1 MSVIFITLL
10 VCFVISLFFGRFRIE
25 RYPRYTTVRRHARKG
40 TWNGVRK
47 HSRRIS
53 DGTRWIWVPHDTTK
67 KKINNKCTRVVY
79 GHDPDISFKP
89 FEKAKN
95 THGSTLAEIVKSEFA
110 SVDSDIGH
118 ASKEPL
124 ISASI
129 ANKDQIPAHKVDNKL
144 IYVESEQNPFGT
156 RDYDSFVKPE
166 KPIRRSDETIDEY
179 HQRVL
184 EWDDLYNASLDEI
197 MNIRNY
203 DQRLKRRIFGQ

>member
-53 DGTRWIWVPHDTTK
+53 DGTRWVWVPHNTTK
-67 KKINNKCTRVVY
+67 RINNQCTKVV
-79 GHDPDISFKP
+79 HERDPDISFKP
-89 FEKAKN
+89 FEKAQN
-95 THGSTLAEIVKSEFA
+95 THDNTLKEIVKSKSV
-110 SVDSDIGH
+110 SVDSDIGN
-118 ASKEPL
+118 ASKEPP

-129 ANKDQIPAHKVDNKL
+129 ENKDKIQTQKVENKF
-144 IYVESEQNPFGT
+144 IHVESEQNPFDT
-156 RDYDSFVKPE
+156 RGYYSFTKPE

-197 MNIRNY
+197 MNIRDY
-203 DQRLKRRIFGQ
+203 DQRLKHRIFGQ

>member
-1 MSVIFITLL
+1 MSLIFITLL

-25 RYPRYTTVRRHARKG
+25 RYLRYTTVRRHARKG
-40 TWNGVRK
+40 TRNGVRK

-53 DGTRWIWVPHDTTK
+53 DGTRWVWVPHDATK
-67 KKINNKCTRVVY
+67 KKINNQCTRVVY
-79 GHDPDISFKP
+79 GNDPDISLKS

-95 THGSTLAEIVKSEFA
+95 THGSILAEIVKSEFS

-118 ASKEPL
+118 ASKELP

-129 ANKDQIPAHKVDNKL
+129 ANKYKIPTHKVENKL
-144 IYVESEQNPFGT
+144 IHVESEQNPFDT
-156 RDYDSFVKPE
+156 RANDSVIKPK

-179 HQRVL
+179 QQRVL

-197 MNIRNY
+197 MNVRDY